1 MQATSRGIWNAPL
14 SVALSDSWYCCLC
27 VGVAHGDASG
37 VAVANCICARVR
49 GVSERFIIE
58 RRVSATT
65 YC

>member
-1 MQATSRGIWNAPL
+1 MQATSRGNWNAPL
-14 SVALSDSWYCCLC
+14 SVAFSDSWYCCLC
-27 VGVAHGDASG
+27 VGVAHGHASG

-49 GVSERFIIE
+49 YVFERFTIE